1 MNTAARERFRLVS
14 AVHLFFTRDGEILL
28 QRRCNTGYEDGN
40 YSVPAGH
47 LDGGESVI
55 HAAIREARE
64 EVGVEVPLDAIRA
77 VGVMHRKAGDER
89 IDFFVEVS
97 KWKGEIINSEPRK
110 CDRLD
115 WFRVSALPTNT
126 VPYIRRALQN
136 YTSGT
141 WFDCYGWDDAA
152 TE

>member
-1 MNTAARERFRLVS
+1 MKIAARERFRLVS
-14 AVHLFFTRDGEILL
+14 AVHLFFAHDGAVLL
-28 QRRCNTGYEDGN
+28 QRRYNTGYEDGK

-55 HAAIREARE
+55 QAAIREAQE
-64 EVGVEVPLDAIRA
+64 ELGVKVSPDSIRA

-97 KWKGEIINSEPRK
+97 RWQGEIINNEPQK

-115 WFRVSALPTNT
+115 WN
-126 VPYIRRALQN
+126 
-136 YTSGT
+136 
-141 WFDCYGWDDAA
+141 
-152 TE
+152 

>member
-1 MNTAARERFRLVS
+1 MKIAARERFRLVS
-14 AVHLFFTRDGEILL
+14 AVHLFFAHDGAVLL
-28 QRRCNTGYEDGN
+28 QRRYNTGYEDGK

-55 HAAIREARE
+55 QAAIREAQE
-64 EVGVEVPLDAIRA
+64 ELGVKVSPDSIRA

-97 KWKGEIINSEPRK
+97 RWQGEIINNEPQK

-115 WFRVSALPTNT
+115 WTGIDALPANV
-126 VPYIRRALQN
+126 VPYVRRALEN
-136 YTSGT
+136 YVSGK
-141 WFDCYGWDDAA
+141 WFECYGWGEA
-152 TE
+152 TPE